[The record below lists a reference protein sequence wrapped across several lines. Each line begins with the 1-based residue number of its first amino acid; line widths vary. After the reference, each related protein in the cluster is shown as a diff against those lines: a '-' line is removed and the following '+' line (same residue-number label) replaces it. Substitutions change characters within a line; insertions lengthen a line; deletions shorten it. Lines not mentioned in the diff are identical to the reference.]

1 MSPLDTLRIVSQP
14 IAYYPALAK
23 HVGGITTAIFLGQLI
38 YWDGKGE
45 SDLGT
50 HKTSEEWEAETG
62 LSYREQTGARK
73 NLRAL
78 GLLIETH
85 QRLKHR
91 IYYRLNHEAFNE
103 FLRSLNDSKTEEQDG
118 GEDGESASNDSVTP
132 QLPEA
137 QSPNDKNAI
146 GEQPETQ
153 SGDDA
158 KRNPLIDTK
167 TTTVITTKNTCDSP
181 NRTKYS
187 ESFNRFWL
195 AYPNTPRRVAKAK
208 CFDIWKRKKL
218 DDLADELITHVNAMA
233 KTKAWQDG
241 YEPAPLTYLNQDRWE
256 DGLPGPEVVAG
267 RTTQPSGYGVNKQ
280 EALEARNR
288 EIARMALMGGQ
299 NG

>member
-1 MSPLDTLRIVSQP
+1 MRPLDTLRFISQP
-14 IAYYPALAK
+14 IAYHPALAK
-23 HVGGITTAIFLGQLI
+23 HVGGVTTAIFLGQLI

-45 SDLGT
+45 SELGT

-62 LSYREQTGARK
+62 LSYREQASARK
-73 NLRAL
+73 KLRAL
-78 GLLIETH
+78 GLLIETE

-91 IYYRLNHEAFNE
+91 IYYKLNHEAFNAFFE
-103 FLRSLNDSKTEEQDG
+103 ALANPEIEEKDDG
-118 GEDGESASNDSVTP
+118 EGGESANNDSATP

-137 QSPNDKNAI
+137 QSPNDDNAI
-146 GEQPETQ
+146 GEQPKTQ

-181 NRTKYS
+181 SRTKYS

-208 CFDIWKRKKL
+208 CFDVWRRKKL
-218 DDLADELITHVNAMA
+218 DDLADELITHVSAMA

-256 DGLPGPEVVAG
+256 DGLPGPEVIAAKAAQFG
-267 RTTQPSGYGVNKQ
+267 GHGFNKQ